1 MHMQYHEGFHVVS
14 GRTNSPPAGDSG
26 KDNCREGLGS
36 LPLLLS
42 VTPLPAVFVNQRG
55 RVQLIR
61 KKMSFEKGLLLLKRA
76 KLPSALIL
84 SLRLVQ

>member
-1 MHMQYHEGFHVVS
+1 MWSADVP
-14 GRTNSPPAGDSG
+14 TPPPAGDSG

-42 VTPLPAVFVNQRG
+42 VTPLPAVFVNQGG
-55 RVQLIR
+55 RVLIR